1 MQQAQLESLRYELQ
15 QAVHS
20 IEHLKTEK
28 YDIIENLN
36 QQIRIKDQAV
46 ETATEEN
53 TQFWAELMEIQK

>member
-53 TQFWAELMEIQK
+53 TQLWAELMEIQK